1 MQSLF
6 FTDLMQGL
14 ILFLVHLL
22 PVDGI
27 KMSLAKRKK
36 KKRDHHASEQAG
48 LCACGHVAFLSI
60 VQ

>member
-36 KKRDHHASEQAG
+36 KKKGIIMPVNSPVCVLVG
-48 LCACGHVAFLSI
+48 M
-60 VQ
+60 